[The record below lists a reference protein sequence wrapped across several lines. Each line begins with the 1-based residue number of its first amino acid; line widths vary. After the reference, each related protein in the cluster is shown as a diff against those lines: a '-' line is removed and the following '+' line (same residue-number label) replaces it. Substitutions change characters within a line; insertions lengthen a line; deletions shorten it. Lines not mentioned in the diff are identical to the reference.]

1 MSPRTEQQYEDIREN
16 RRSAIMQAG
25 LEMFAKHS
33 IETASIALIA
43 QHAGISKGLIYN
55 YFENKESLILAI
67 VMDGLR
73 KFTTLAPELN
83 GKTMTKPEIIQY
95 IERTF
100 SLLENHVSY
109 WKLYF
114 SIVLHPAV
122 MKMAEPHLQEAIL
135 PVVEMLTG
143 YYTDQGVADPAA
155 QALFLGS
162 VLDGISL
169 NYLVNPDLY
178 PLQTIKEI
186 ILQKLI

>member
-1 MSPRTEQQYEDIREN
+1 
-16 RRSAIMQAG
+16 MQAG

-67 VMDGLR
+67 VLDGLQ
-73 KFTTLAPELN
+73 KFSTLAPHAE
-83 GKTMTKPEIIQY
+83 GGIMTKPEITEY

-100 SLLENHVSY
+100 SVLENHVSY

-114 SIVLHPAV
+114 SILLHPAV
-122 MKMAEPHLQEAIL
+122 MKMAEPHFHKAIL
-135 PVVEMLTG
+135 PVVEMLTD
-143 YYTDQGVADPAA
+143 YYKQQGFADPAA

-162 VLDGISL
+162 VLDGVSL
-169 NYLVNPDLY
+169 NYLVNPDFY
-178 PLQTIKEI
+178 PLQTIKET
-186 ILQKLI
+186 ILQKLL